1 MFPATA
7 YLFLVW
13 ETLAN
18 MKGLMFETVSVEFE
32 DVKFL
37 RATSLTDGMEIELSV
52 MIHPG
57 TGRFEISETS
67 TPLVTGFIKQVK
79 KISDC
84 DDTDSYENSD
94 SPTLTS
100 RDFYK
105 ELRLRGYHY
114 NGVFKS
120 VVEARS
126 DGLKGKV
133 RWDMNW
139 VAFMDC
145 LLQIV
150 IIGKDTRSLVL
161 PTGIQKLTI
170 DTSKHSAMVRA
181 MDDLGVTDK
190 VFDVNIS
197 PELNVISSG
206 GVQIT
211 NLQANVVGRRRS
223 PGIPV
228 LEYYKFIPHFPS
240 STLSLTDGVR
250 VLVQL
255 VLENVPLLKVKAVEV
270 GNERAKTILPII
282 QEALADLPLVT
293 AELTLLTNQTTDI
306 DGILVENGNLSTKTK
321 CLMVIVFRYINDKA
335 FIEKSVL
342 SLEENGFIVF
352 REKIGFL
359 SNNLNLPQN
368 FHLISVINVIDEVL
382 ILVQFKKR
390 KININS
396 TIIKVSQ
403 QDTKYEWLDITKKAM
418 KSGPMILV
426 AQNEK
431 TSGIIGLVNCLRKEP
446 DGNMIRCVFI
456 DDDKAPAFDL
466 QNPLYSSQL
475 NLGLAINV
483 LKDGKWGS
491 YRHLQIQQNY
501 TERSARDH
509 CCMNSL
515 IKSDL
520 SSLKW
525 ISGPYNYS
533 TPEGEVV
540 KIQYASLNF
549 RDVMLATGKLT
560 ADAYTNNRLDHDT
573 GLGFEYSGIT
583 KSGKRVMGMT
593 KSAAIVKNF
602 FVA

>member
-18 MKGLMFETVSVEFE
+18 MKGLMIETVSVEFE
-32 DVKFL
+32 DVKLL

-57 TGRFEISETS
+57 TGRFEISETT
-67 TPLVTGFIKQVK
+67 TPLVTGFIKQVNK
-79 KISDC
+79 TSDC
-84 DDTDSYENSD
+84 DDTDSVPNSD

-170 DTSKHSAMVRA
+170 DTTKHSAMVRA
-181 MDDLGVTDK
+181 MDELGITDK

-197 PELNVISSG
+197 PELNIISSG

-211 NLQANVVGRRRS
+211 NLQANVVGRRS
-223 PGIPV
+223 PPGIPV
-228 LEYYKFIPHFPS
+228 LEYYKFVPHLPS
-240 STLSLTDGVR
+240 PLLSITDGVR

-255 VLENVPLLKVKAVEV
+255 VLENVPFLKVKAVEV
-270 GNERAKTILPII
+270 GNQGAKTILPVI

-293 AELTLLTNQTTDI
+293 AELTLLSNQPI
-306 DGILVENGNLSTKTK
+306 DVEGILVENGNLSTKTK
-321 CLMVIVFRYINDKA
+321 CLMVVAFGCINDKA
-335 FIEKSVL
+335 FIEKSVS
-342 SLEENGFIVF
+342 SLEENGFFVF
-352 REKIGFL
+352 REKSGFT

-368 FHLISVINVIDEVL
+368 LQLISVINMIDEVL
-382 ILVQFKKR
+382 VLVQYKKR
-390 KININS
+390 KTNIIP
-396 TIIKVSQ
+396 TIIQVSQ
-403 QDTKYEWLDITKKAM
+403 QDTEYEWLEKTKSAM
-418 KSGPMILV
+418 KSGQTILV

-431 TSGIIGLVNCLRKEP
+431 SSGLIGLVNCLRKEP
-446 DGNMIRCVFI
+446 DGNMVSCVFI

-483 LKDGKWGS
+483 LRDGKWGS
-491 YRHLQIQQNY
+491 YRHLQIQQNC
-501 TERSARDH
+501 TEGPARDH
-509 CCMNSL
+509 CCVNSL
-515 IKSDL
+515 VKSDL
-520 SSLKW
+520 STLKW
-525 ISGPYNYS
+525 ISGPYNNS
-533 TPEGEVV
+533 TPEGELVN
-540 KIQYASLNF
+540 IQYASLNF

-560 ADAYTNNRLDHDT
+560 ADAYTNNRLEHDD
-573 GLGFEYSGIT
+573 GLGFEYSGT
-583 KSGKRVMGMT
+583 TQGGKRVMGMSR
-593 KSAAIVKNF
+593 SAAIVNN
-602 FVA
+602 